1 MQEYPEGSKICGL
14 SLGNQGKTCNTNQ
27 EKVMKYPHAH
37 QVQPADS
44 STEPRSTMKKITI
57 LTTGGTID
65 KVYFDAKSEYE
76 VGPPNIE
83 RVLGELN
90 LAIAYTITSLMKK
103 DSLEIT
109 AEDRGI
115 IRQAAAA
122 AATGYILITHGT
134 DTMTQTAEAL
144 MGLAGKTIVLTG
156 ALEPALFKTSDAMFN
171 IGCALGAVQS
181 LPPGVYI
188 AMNGAVFTA
197 GQVRKNLA
205 LGRFEEIAPA

>member
-1 MQEYPEGSKICGL
+1 
-14 SLGNQGKTCNTNQ
+14 
-27 EKVMKYPHAH
+27 
-37 QVQPADS
+37 
-44 STEPRSTMKKITI
+44 MKKITI